1 MGMQPI
7 WGTEQYNLFC
17 LIIDLNSQKR
27 KFILFRPPDW
37 RHSHDVQG
45 VSLHYYDCEVLKS
58 RLNKEDALN
67 SLDGVCVIFYSDRMH

>member
-27 KFILFRPPDW
+27 KFILFRLQICGIPMMC
-37 RHSHDVQG
+37 RG
-45 VSLHYYDCEVLKS
+45 SLHYYDCEVLKS

-67 SLDGVCVIFYSDRMH
+67 SLDGVCVIFYSDHMH